1 MEITC
6 IIVEIGV
13 KINQLFKGGGAGVNL
28 NYFEKLRNYNIITA
42 PGMTTFHG
50 FWGSH
55 IPGPEH
61 WL

>member
-1 MEITC
+1 LEITC

-50 FWGSH
+50 F
-55 IPGPEH
+55 
-61 WL
+61 